1 MTSLMQL
8 LMDFTHNERIPR
20 CLDHKS
26 YDLSKSL
33 EAKHLAALKEG
44 LSGEHMAS
52 LERYQQALE
61 DSRSLE
67 PEAMFLAAFSVAREL
82 RQADP

>member
-8 LMDFTHNERIPR
+8 LMDFTYNERIPR
-20 CLDHKS
+20 YLDHEA
-26 YDLSKSL
+26 YNASKIL
-33 EAKHLAALKEG
+33 EDKHLAALKEG

-52 LERYQQALE
+52 LERYRQAWE

-67 PEAMFLAAFSVAREL
+67 LEALFLAAFSVAREL
-82 RQADP
+82 R

>member
-1 MTSLMQL
+1 MTSLIQL
-8 LMDFTHNERIPR
+8 LMDFTCTERLPR
-20 CLDHKS
+20 CLDHEA
-26 YDLSKSL
+26 YNASKTL

-67 PEAMFLAAFSVAREL
+67 LEAMFLAAFSVAREL
-82 RQADP
+82 R

>member
-8 LMDFTHNERIPR
+8 LMDFTYNERIPR
-20 CLDHKS
+20 YLDHEAYNALKI
-26 YDLSKSL
+26 L
-33 EAKHLAALKEG
+33 EDKHLAALKEG

-52 LERYQQALE
+52 LERYRQAWE

-67 PEAMFLAAFSVAREL
+67 LEALFLAAFSVAREL
-82 RQADP
+82 R

>member
-8 LMDFTHNERIPR
+8 LMDFTCTERLPR
-20 CLDHKS
+20 CLDHEA
-26 YDLSKSL
+26 YNTSKIL
-33 EAKHLAALKEG
+33 EDKYLTAFKEG

-52 LERYQQALE
+52 LERYQQAWE

-67 PEAMFLAAFSVAREL
+67 LEAMFLAAFSVAREL
-82 RQADP
+82 R

>member
-8 LMDFTHNERIPR
+8 LMDFTCNERVPR
-20 CLDHKS
+20 YLDHEA
-26 YDLSKSL
+26 YELSKSL

-44 LSGEHMAS
+44 LSGERMAS
-52 LERYQQALE
+52 LERCQEAWE

-67 PEAMFLAAFSVAREL
+67 LEAMFLAAFSVAREL
-82 RQADP
+82 P

>member
-8 LMDFTHNERIPR
+8 LMDFTYNERIPR
-20 CLDHKS
+20 YLDHEA
-26 YDLSKSL
+26 YDASKTL

-52 LERYQQALE
+52 LERYQQAQE

-67 PEAMFLAAFSVAREL
+67 LQAMFLAAFSIAREL
-82 RQADP
+82 R

>member
-8 LMDFTHNERIPR
+8 LMDFTYNERIPR
-20 CLDHKS
+20 YLNHEA
-26 YDLSKSL
+26 YELSKSL

-44 LSGEHMAS
+44 LSGERMAS
-52 LERYQQALE
+52 LERYQQAWE

-67 PEAMFLAAFSVAREL
+67 QEAMFLAAFSIAREL
-82 RQADP
+82 R

>member
-26 YDLSKSL
+26 CDLSKSL

-52 LERYQQALE
+52 
-61 DSRSLE
+61 
-67 PEAMFLAAFSVAREL
+67 
-82 RQADP
+82 

>member
-8 LMDFTHNERIPR
+8 LMDFTCTERLPR
-20 CLDHKS
+20 YLDHVA

-33 EAKHLAALKEG
+33 ETKHLAALKEG
-44 LSGEHMAS
+44 LSGEHTAS
-52 LERYQQALE
+52 LERYQQAWE

-67 PEAMFLAAFSVAREL
+67 LKAMFLAAFSIAREL
-82 RQADP
+82 R

>member
-8 LMDFTHNERIPR
+8 LMDYTHNERIPR
-20 CLDHKS
+20 CLDHES

-33 EAKHLAALKEG
+33 EEKHLAALKEG

-67 PEAMFLAAFSVAREL
+67 LEAMFLAAFSVAREL